1 MYRQTGRTRTET
13 RDETERRY
21 KDKEN
26 QYRNKGGQEK
36 KEKPRG
42 KMLKRQRKDGKEE

>member
-21 KDKEN
+21 KHKEE
-26 QYRNKGGQEK
+26 R
-36 KEKPRG
+36 RT
-42 KMLKRQRKDGKEE
+42 GKEGKA